1 MNSDFTFS
9 GTFGK
14 KGGGKG
20 QFKSPLGIA
29 CDNTGKVYVTD
40 CKKHC
45 VQVFTTEGEF
55 LRMFGKHGPI
65 RGELDGPNFITIDTS
80 GMVFIG
86 ESGNQCI
93 SVFTSEGD
101 FVTSFGKG
109 LGCLLG
115 SQ

>member
-1 MNSDFTFS
+1 
-9 GTFGK
+9 
-14 KGGGKG
+14 
-20 QFKSPLGIA
+20 
-29 CDNTGKVYVTD
+29 
-40 CKKHC
+40 
-45 VQVFTTEGEF
+45 
-55 LRMFGKHGPI
+55 MFGKHGPI